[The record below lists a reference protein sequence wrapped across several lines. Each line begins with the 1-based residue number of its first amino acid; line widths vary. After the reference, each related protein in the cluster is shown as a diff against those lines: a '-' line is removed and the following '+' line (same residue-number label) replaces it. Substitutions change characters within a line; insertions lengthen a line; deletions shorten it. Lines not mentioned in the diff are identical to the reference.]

1 MVHSNVQMMIHT
13 PKKNAKFNLI
23 PIQETG
29 QSMPMVANMQI
40 RPCFNSTALRR
51 SKSSLVQSPEA
62 VEFSVD
68 QKNNDDGKGHGPRC
82 LRSSQ
87 WGPRKGV
94 DHRHQSPRFVQ
105 KNDFL
110 TDVFVRC
117 SLVI

>member
-1 MVHSNVQMMIHT
+1 
-13 PKKNAKFNLI
+13 
-23 PIQETG
+23 
-29 QSMPMVANMQI
+29 MPMVANMQI

-68 QKNNDDGKGHGPRC
+68 QKNDDGKGHGPRC

-94 DHRHQSPRFVQ
+94 DHRHQSPSFVE
-105 KNDFL
+105 KDDFL
-110 TDVFVRC
+110 TDVFLRC